1 MIACRCG
8 SAPSLAAM
16 RLALLLLTV
25 LLTGCGFDDPPAP
38 ARSAPDPSAPAVAPA
53 PGVEDPCTAF
63 ALSLL
68 DGQLDGL
75 PSASPEQAEKG
86 SAVADEFQLR
96 YDEVITAS
104 GVEAARERYAEQ
116 IAAACAE

>member
-1 MIACRCG
+1 
-8 SAPSLAAM
+8 M
-16 RLALLLLTV
+16 RLAPLLIVATLALA
-25 LLTGCGFDDPPAP
+25 GCGFEDPP
-38 ARSAPDPSAPAVAPA
+38 PSASQPAPNPSLPAVPPA
-53 PGVEDPCTAF
+53 TGVDDPCTAF

-86 SAVADEFQLR
+86 AAVADEFQAR
-96 YDEVITAS
+96 YDEVIAAS